1 MTINVTILIASG
13 EAGAFPAS
21 LRRRVIN
28 SKAQL
33 IRLTLNRTALL
44 LTYGDANVRI

>member
-21 LRRRVIN
+21 LRRRSTN
-28 SKAQL
+28 SKAQMIPL
-33 IRLTLNRTALL
+33 ALNRTALL
-44 LTYGDANVRI
+44 LTNADAIVRI